1 MCDHT
6 AQISHRDHRSTSHL
20 NNRTLNQD
28 RSSSGIASFEWEVLV
43 VMRRNRGFEER
54 GEAEE
59 RDEEQRGG
67 AEEE

>member
-1 MCDHT
+1 M
-6 AQISHRDHRSTSHL
+6 
-20 NNRTLNQD
+20 
-28 RSSSGIASFEWEVLV
+28 VL
-43 VMRRNRGFEER
+43 RRNRGFEER